1 MNIATDPYEIL
12 GIRENADIEECTD
25 AYKKLA
31 KKYHPDLNPNDAI
44 AREAMK
50 EINRAY
56 DTIKKSA
63 NKSYCDESQSA
74 TDAAKAQKS
83 NNYSTQK
90 ALRIIRK
97 NRKTT
102 PLQITTP
109 RTIQPK
115 RKIQTQAITLRAKHF
130 QYTFTQTTTKINTEH
145 ILYFHLHYLPAAY
158 IYCLNMLLNI
168 ALTKI

>member
-12 GIRENADIEECTD
+12 GVRKMPILKNAPMRIKTR
-25 AYKKLA
+25 

-74 TDAAKAQKS
+74 TDAAKAQNPNTGNNTKS
-83 NNYSTQK
+83 
-90 ALRIIRK
+90 
-97 NRKTT
+97 KTFS
-102 PLQITTP
+102 I
-109 RTIQPK
+109 
-115 RKIQTQAITLRAKHF
+115 
-130 QYTFTQTTTKINTEH
+130 
-145 ILYFHLHYLPAAY
+145 
-158 IYCLNMLLNI
+158 
-168 ALTKI
+168 

>member
-90 ALRIIRK
+90 SASYHSEK
-97 NRKTT
+97 SQNDTSANNNATHNSAKAQNPNTGNNTKSKTFS
-102 PLQITTP
+102 I
-109 RTIQPK
+109 
-115 RKIQTQAITLRAKHF
+115 
-130 QYTFTQTTTKINTEH
+130 
-145 ILYFHLHYLPAAY
+145 Y
-158 IYCLNMLLNI
+158 IYPDR
-168 ALTKI
+168 KSVV

>member
-12 GIRENADIEECTD
+12 GVRENADIEECTD

-63 NKSYCDESQSA
+63 NKSCFA
-74 TDAAKAQKS
+74 MKAKVPQM
-83 NNYSTQK
+83 
-90 ALRIIRK
+90 R
-97 NRKTT
+97 
-102 PLQITTP
+102 
-109 RTIQPK
+109 PK
-115 RKIQTQAITLRAKHF
+115 RKKQ
-130 QYTFTQTTTKINTEH
+130 
-145 ILYFHLHYLPAAY
+145 
-158 IYCLNMLLNI
+158 
-168 ALTKI
+168 